1 MSPRLKQFLES
12 LRERLWVKP
21 LLVSLL
27 SVGAALLASALDA
40 TSMGWHVPE
49 ISRES
54 VEDLLKIMA
63 ASMMGVA
70 TFAVASMVAAY
81 SATGNT
87 ATPRAFPL
95 VVADDV
101 SQNALSTFIG
111 AFIFSVVALIALMN
125 GYYGQA
131 GRFSL
136 FALTLAVLAFVV
148 FTFTRW
154 VDRIAR
160 LGRLGSVVAKVEQAT
175 AQALASYRSNPAR
188 GGTPLAP
195 GWTGGVPV
203 FADKVGYVQ
212 DIDTATLQQ
221 VAEKAGWRIAVTAIP
236 GTLALPGRALAMID
250 SDHGGAVDGTPVA
263 AAFTLGPVRKFDHD
277 PRFGLVALAEIA
289 ARALSP
295 AVNDP
300 GTAIGIIATLVRLL
314 STPDHAGEG
323 AANGKGKLSP
333 GEASPGEASKA
344 VHSRI
349 RVALVSPRDM
359 LDDAFTAIARDGA
372 AIIEVGVSLQQALA
386 ALAADDDPGL
396 RDAAR
401 AHAALA
407 LARAELALTLPHD
420 LATLRQAASAGMVRQ

>member
-1 MSPRLKQFLES
+1 MTPSLKHFFAS

-27 SVGAALLASALDA
+27 SIGAALLARALDA
-40 TSMGWHVPE
+40 TGMGWHVPE
-49 ISRES
+49 IRRDSI
-54 VEDLLKIMA
+54 EDLLKILA

-111 AFIFSVVALIALMN
+111 AFIYSVVALIALMN

-136 FALTLAVLAFVV
+136 FALTLAVLAIVV
-148 FTFTRW
+148 FTFSRW

-175 AQALASYRSNPAR
+175 AAALARYRRNPAR
-188 GGTPLAP
+188 GGAELAP

-203 FADKVGYVQ
+203 FAGSVGYVQ
-212 DIDTATLQQ
+212 DVDIAALQRA
-221 VAEKAGWRIAVTAIP
+221 AEKAQLRIAVTAIP
-236 GTLALPGRALAMID
+236 GTLMLPGRALALVSSEGD
-250 SDHGGAVDGTPVA
+250 AAVDHAVVA

-289 ARALSP
+289 GRALSP

-300 GTAIGIIATLVRLL
+300 GTAIGIIATLTRLL
-314 STPDHAGEG
+314 STSSDAGAAKAGDEAGEV
-323 AANGKGKLSP
+323 LHDRVS
-333 GEASPGEASKA
+333 
-344 VHSRI
+344 
-349 RVALVSPRDM
+349 VALVSQRDM
-359 LDDAFTAIARDGA
+359 FDDAFTPIARDGA
-372 AIIEVGVSLQQALA
+372 AMIEIGVLLQHALA
-386 ALAADDDPGL
+386 ALAADGDPAV
-396 RDAAR
+396 REAAR
-401 AHAALA
+401 DHAALA

-420 LATLRQAASAGMVRQ
+420 LATVRQAASAGQLRR

>member
-1 MSPRLKQFLES
+1 MVPRLKQLLAS
-12 LRERLWVKP
+12 LRERLWVRP

-27 SVGAALLASALDA
+27 SVGAALLARALDA

-49 ISRES
+49 VSRES
-54 VEDLLKIMA
+54 VEDLLKILA

-81 SATGNT
+81 SAAGST

-95 VVADDV
+95 VVADDE

-160 LGRLGSVVAKVEQAT
+160 LGRLGSVVAKVEQAS
-175 AQALASYRSNPAR
+175 AAALARYRRNPALGGVPLEPGQAL
-188 GGTPLAP
+188 
-195 GWTGGVPV
+195 GVPV
-203 FADKVGYVQ
+203 FAGTVGYVQ
-212 DIDTATLQQ
+212 DVDMAALQR
-221 VAEKAGWRIAVTAIP
+221 VADQAGLRVDVTGIP
-236 GTLALPGRALAMID
+236 GTLMLPGRALASARSDTGAAID
-250 SDHGGAVDGTPVA
+250 TAPLA
-263 AAFTLGPVRKFDHD
+263 AAFVLGPVRRFDHD

-289 ARALSP
+289 GRALSP

-300 GTAIGIIATLVRLL
+300 GTAIGIIATLARLL
-314 STPDHAGEG
+314 STRADADKQKNG
-323 AANGKGKLSP
+323 ATSEAPGGKYDR
-333 GEASPGEASKA
+333 
-344 VHSRI
+344 V
-349 RVALVSPRDM
+349 RVALVSPRD
-359 LDDAFTAIARDGA
+359 LFDDAFTAIARDGA
-372 AIIEVGVSLQQALA
+372 ATVEVGVLLQHALA
-386 ALAADDDPGL
+386 ALAADGDPAV
-396 RDAAR
+396 REAAR
-401 AHAALA
+401 AHATLA
-407 LARAELALTLPHD
+407 LARAELALALPHD
-420 LATLRQAASAGMVRQ
+420 LAALRQAASAGMLRQ